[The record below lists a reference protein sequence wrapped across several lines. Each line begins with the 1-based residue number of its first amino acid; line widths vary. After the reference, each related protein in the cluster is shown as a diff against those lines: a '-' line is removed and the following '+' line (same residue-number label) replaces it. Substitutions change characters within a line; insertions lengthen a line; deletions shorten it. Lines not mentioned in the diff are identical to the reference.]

1 MNSLQIHPDGS
12 RTGFAPGETL
22 RGNVSWEMESAPEA
36 AELSLIWNTQ
46 GKGTTDMEVVQ
57 SIPFSHPQAR
67 DTRPFVIQLPE
78 APYSFSG
85 QLISL
90 IWNLELNIKPGNHS
104 NSLEITIAPGGK
116 EVLLPRIQSES
127 K

>member
-1 MNSLQIHPDGS
+1 MNLLQIHPEGG
-12 RTGFAPGETL
+12 RTEFSPGETL
-22 RGNVSWEMESAPEA
+22 GGTVVWETDTAPQE
-36 AELSLIWNTQ
+36 AELHLIWNTQ
-46 GKGTTDMEVVQ
+46 GKGTTDTEVVHT
-57 SIPFSHPQAR
+57 IPFSHPQAR
-67 DTRPFVIQLPE
+67 DSRPFTIKLPE
-78 APYSFSG
+78 APYTFSG

-90 IWNLELNIKPGNHS
+90 IWNLELNINPGNHS